1 MRTTLTARCTTLI
14 GRARAALRRR
24 SLQHKTMGFRRP
36 AGQGRMRMGMR
47 MELLD
52 LELFRNDI
60 GG

>member
-1 MRTTLTARCTTLI
+1 MRTTITDRCTFLF
-14 GRARAALRRR
+14 GRARAALRRHPLVR
-24 SLQHKTMGFRRP
+24 KPRGHRLLG
-36 AGQGRMRMGMR
+36 

>member
-1 MRTTLTARCTTLI
+1 MRTTIADRCTSLI
-14 GRARAALRRR
+14 DRARAALRRR
-24 SLQHKTMGFRRP
+24 SLAHASMSFRKP
-36 AGQGRMRMGMR
+36 PGQRRMR